1 MSRFPS
7 LERILFLDIEVA
19 PLYNSLEEVPE
30 MLRTHW
36 MERYDPQRA
45 RTAPEMDVDAYFLEK
60 SGIHALYSRVVCI
73 GLGAFYR
80 EEKENVYTWYEKP
93 IFALDEAKL
102 LKDFIESWDKFR
114 SRLSPPSSS
123 ALSYPQSRTDTPLY
137 AVCGHNIQG
146 FDIPFLGRRL
156 VMNGLELPE
165 FWREAQNA
173 PPWQL
178 KAPHVIDTMLLW
190 SFTSRENSF
199 ISLEILAYA
208 LGLKF
213 EKSLDHVA
221 IREAFA
227 EWREKGGEKPP
238 AFDEVIQY
246 CLTDVRITAA
256 VYLAMQGDRDLIS
269 KLNL

>member
-1 MSRFPS
+1 MSRFPR
-7 LERILFLDIEVA
+7 LERVLFLDIEVA

-30 MLRTHW
+30 KLRAYW
-36 MERYDPQRA
+36 MQRYDPQRA

-73 GLGAFYR
+73 GLGTFLCCGG
-80 EEKENVYTWYEKP
+80 EKVYTWHEK
-93 IFALDEAKL
+93 IIYDLDEAKL
-102 LKDFIESWDKFR
+102 LKDFIDSWDKFR
-114 SRLSPPSSS
+114 NKVSQSSS
-123 ALSYPQSRTDTPLY
+123 ESYYQYKSDPPLY

-173 PPWQL
+173 QPWQL

-199 ISLEILAYA
+199 IPLEILACA

-221 IREAFA
+221 IRKAFA
-227 EWREKGGEKPP
+227 EWQEKGGDPPIP

-246 CLTDVRITAA
+246 CLRDVRITAA
-256 VYLAMQGDRDLIS
+256 IYLAMQGDRSLIS